1 MCKCSELARPI
12 TCQETTGNQPS
23 RPGEFNN
30 EFVRPINDENSAEHY
45 ICNGV
50 LSADFWKLSNQR
62 PVIVWNLSG
71 GDQRLVRNCESHKFK
86 LILFG
91 ARPDQRFICK
101 CVETPK
107 CNRWTNGRIN
117 TGTKTANYMF
127 LTTLLV
133 EKKYSLCRSHTCLA
147 VEGRT
152 MTYQHTSRHRRYGLC
167 NNWLSISL
175 KVKINL
181 IQGSPANLWKLF
193 DQPETSKRLKIIRAW
208 PTFIQDW
215 GVA

>member
-1 MCKCSELARPI
+1 MIILENSEATKGRNLAEYNRKYSDLGLHSELVHQISAGIDQRSMCKCSELARPI

-50 LSADFWKLSNQR
+50 LSCRFLETVESEASKRLEFIR
-62 PVIVWNLSG
+62 

-133 EKKYSLCRSHTCLA
+133 GKKYSLCRSHACLA

-152 MTYQHTSRHRRYGLC
+152 MTYQHTSRHR
-167 NNWLSISL
+167 
-175 KVKINL
+175 
-181 IQGSPANLWKLF
+181 Q
-193 DQPETSKRLKIIRAW
+193 
-208 PTFIQDW
+208 
-215 GVA
+215 